1 MRLLYVTGL
10 APSTASLSGTAFHAS
25 VFALQDKKKALS
37 VKAFDPSRSNAFTLR
52 AIFHSLPCCLT
63 AVGCLQVPGRTP
75 DHKVPRIV
83 AFIAGLCLLAPCI
96 YALLCPAGQDC
107 LIRDQQGP
115 AVLGGLCRVQTLH
128 QMGQP
133 WLSGE
138 VGMSPP
144 MIHASARTCMH
155 STQHMHA

>member
-1 MRLLYVTGL
+1 MRLLHVTGL
-10 APSTASLSGTAFHAS
+10 TPSTASLSGTASHAS
-25 VFALQDKKKALS
+25 VSAHQAKKKALS
-37 VKAFDPSRSNAFTLR
+37 VKAFDPSGSNAFTLR
-52 AIFHSLPCCLT
+52 AIFHFLPCCLT

-83 AFIAGLCLLAPCI
+83 DISQVCACLLHVI
-96 YALLCPAGQDC
+96 HVSLFPAGQDC

-144 MIHASARTCMH
+144 MTHASARTCMH